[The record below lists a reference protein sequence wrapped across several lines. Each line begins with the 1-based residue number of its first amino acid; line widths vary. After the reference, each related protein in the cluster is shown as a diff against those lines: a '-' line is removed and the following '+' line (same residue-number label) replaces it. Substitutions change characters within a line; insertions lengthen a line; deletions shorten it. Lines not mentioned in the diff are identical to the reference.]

1 MYLGGP
7 VAPSCTLNKIKS
19 SSSCLQLELVLFNYL
34 CIVIPGP
41 TGDLTRNRRAV
52 PHSPMKILI
61 DNGHGIQ
68 TKGKRSPDGQLLE
81 YAYTRELARQIVAA
95 LKARGYDSE
104 LLVPKDDDIP
114 LSERVRRTNA
124 HCQALGKSNVIL
136 ISLHLNAAGD
146 GTKWMNATG
155 WSCYTCKGQTES
167 DRLADCLYKAA
178 EQILKNQVI
187 RTDYARDGD
196 PDWEENFYI
205 LRKSLCPTVLTEN
218 FFMDSLRDR
227 DFLMSQIGK
236 KGIVDTH
243 IKGILNY
250 ISFFFAIPQ

>member
-1 MYLGGP
+1 
-7 VAPSCTLNKIKS
+7 
-19 SSSCLQLELVLFNYL
+19 
-34 CIVIPGP
+34 
-41 TGDLTRNRRAV
+41 
-52 PHSPMKILI
+52 MKILI

-68 TKGKRSPDGQLLE
+68 TKGKRSPDGKLLE
-81 YAYTRELARQIVAA
+81 YAYTRELARRIVSI

-104 LLVPKDDDIP
+104 LLVPEDDDIP

-136 ISLHLNAAGD
+136 ISIHINAAGD

-178 EQILKNQVI
+178 EHILKNQVI

-205 LRKSLCPTVLTEN
+205 LRHTLCPAVLTEN
-218 FFMDSLRDR
+218 FFMDSRSDLKY
-227 DFLMSQIGK
+227 LQSSAGK
-236 KGIVDTH
+236 LSIVDVHLKGIYEYF
-243 IKGILNY
+243 L
-250 ISFFFAIPQ
+250 

>member
-1 MYLGGP
+1 
-7 VAPSCTLNKIKS
+7 
-19 SSSCLQLELVLFNYL
+19 
-34 CIVIPGP
+34 
-41 TGDLTRNRRAV
+41 
-52 PHSPMKILI
+52 MKILI

-81 YAYTRELARQIVAA
+81 YAYTRELARRIVAT

-104 LLVPKDDDIP
+104 LLVPEDDDIP

-205 LRKSLCPTVLTEN
+205 LRHSLCPAVLTEN
-218 FFMDSLRDR
+218 FFMDSSVEIL
-227 DFLMSQIGK
+227 FLQSKIGQQTVVDAHT
-236 KGIVDTH
+236 KGI
-243 IKGILNY
+243 IEY
-250 ISFFFAIPQ
+250 ISTIPR

>member
-1 MYLGGP
+1 
-7 VAPSCTLNKIKS
+7 
-19 SSSCLQLELVLFNYL
+19 
-34 CIVIPGP
+34 
-41 TGDLTRNRRAV
+41 
-52 PHSPMKILI
+52 MKILI

-68 TKGKRSPDGQLLE
+68 TKGKRSPDGTLLE
-81 YAYTRELARQIVAA
+81 YAYTRELARQIVTT

-104 LLVPKDDDIP
+104 LLVPEDDDIP
-114 LSERVRRTNA
+114 LSERVRRVNEICLTYKPSSPA
-124 HCQALGKSNVIL
+124 PTEHPNVIL

-205 LRKSLCPTVLTEN
+205 LRHSLCPAVLVEQ
-218 FFMDSLRDR
+218 FFMDNKKDFAYFISNEGKRNLIDVIVGGFEAFCRVWPLR
-227 DFLMSQIGK
+227 LCI
-236 KGIVDTH
+236 
-243 IKGILNY
+243 
-250 ISFFFAIPQ
+250 

>member
-1 MYLGGP
+1 M
-7 VAPSCTLNKIKS
+7 
-19 SSSCLQLELVLFNYL
+19 
-34 CIVIPGP
+34 PGP
-41 TGDLTRNRRAV
+41 TGHLQGNLRAV
-52 PHSPMKILI
+52 PDSTMKILI

-68 TKGKRSPDGQLLE
+68 TKGKRSPDSTLLE
-81 YAYTRELARQIVAA
+81 YAYTRELARRIVSI
-95 LKARGYDSE
+95 LQSRGYDSE
-104 LLVPKDDDIP
+104 LLVPEDDDIP

-178 EQILKNQVI
+178 EQFLENQVI

-205 LRKSLCPTVLTEN
+205 LRHSLCPAVLVEQ
-218 FFMDSLRDR
+218 FFMDNKKDLAYLISDEGKRNLIDVIVSGLESFCSL
-227 DFLMSQIGK
+227 
-236 KGIVDTH
+236 
-243 IKGILNY
+243 
-250 ISFFFAIPQ
+250 SFPFHEH